1 MLERLTN
8 WLTRRFWRTR
18 YADFDRY
25 TAQVNW
31 LRSPLVVQLYI
42 NPQIT
47 GRADQGWLAWLRE
60 KYFPQPAGRGLSLGC
75 GRGALE
81 RRAVELN
88 LCRTLEAC
96 DLSPDAIAAAQ
107 ADAARLSRAGTR
119 GASLADRLRFF
130 VADLN
135 VLELAPASYDLILC
149 PMSLHHVRELERLFA
164 QARAALK
171 PGGLLALNEYV
182 GPAQFQ
188 WSEKQLGYANALL
201 RRLAP
206 RYRRNLDPSWWR
218 RLLEPYREDVRRRPR
233 WRVAAED
240 PSESVRSAEIVSL
253 LEREF
258 VIVERRDYGGT
269 LLQLVL
275 DRIVGNFEDT
285 EEDRRVLT
293 LLCQA
298 ERALIQA
305 GELTSDFTLIVARPK
320 PQN

>member
-1 MLERLTN
+1 MLEGIKQ
-8 WLTRRFWRTR
+8 WLTRRFWRRR

-25 TAQVNW
+25 TAEVNW
-31 LRSPLVVQLYI
+31 LRSPLVVRLYI
-42 NPQIT
+42 NPQIS

-60 KYFPQPAGRGLSLGC
+60 KYFPQPAERGLSLGC

-81 RRAVELN
+81 RRALEIN
-88 LCRTLEAC
+88 LCCTLEAC

-107 ADAARLSRAGTR
+107 AGAERAGF
-119 GASLADRLRFF
+119 ADRLRFF

-135 VLELAPASYDLILC
+135 TIELAPASYDLILC
-149 PMSLHHVRELERLFA
+149 PMSLHHVRALERLFA

-171 PGGLLALNEYV
+171 PGGLLVLNEYI

-188 WSEKQLGYANALL
+188 WGEKQLRYANELL
-201 RRLAP
+201 QRLP
-206 RYRRNLDPSWWR
+206 ERYRRNLDPSWWR
-218 RLLEPYREDVRRRPR
+218 RLLEPHREEVRRRPR

-258 VIVERRDYGGT
+258 IIVERRDYGGT
-269 LLQLVL
+269 LLHLIL

-298 ERALIQA
+298 ERALILA
-305 GELTSDFTLIVARPK
+305 GELASDFTLILARPR
-320 PQN
+320 P

>member
-1 MLERLTN
+1 MNLGSLSN

-25 TAQVNW
+25 TAEVNW
-31 LRSPLVVQLYI
+31 LRSPLVVRLYI

-60 KYFPQPAGRGLSLGC
+60 KYFPQPAERGLSLGC

-96 DLSPDAIAAAQ
+96 DLSPDAIAAAP

-171 PGGLLALNEYV
+171 PGGLLVLNEYI

-188 WSEKQLGYANALL
+188 WPEKQLRYANELL
-201 RRLAP
+201 QRLP
-206 RYRRNLDPSWWR
+206 ERYRRNLDPSWWR

-240 PSESVRSAEIVSL
+240 PAEAVRSAEIVP
-253 LEREF
+253 
-258 VIVERRDYGGT
+258 
-269 LLQLVL
+269 
-275 DRIVGNFEDT
+275 
-285 EEDRRVLT
+285 

-298 ERALIQA
+298 ERALILA
-305 GELTSDFTLIVARPK
+305 GELTSDFTLILARPK
-320 PQN
+320 PA

>member
-1 MLERLTN
+1 MLGGLTN

-31 LRSPLVVQLYI
+31 LRSPLVVRLYI
-42 NPQIT
+42 NPQIS

-60 KYFPQPAGRGLSLGC
+60 KYFPQPAPRGLSLGC

-81 RRAVELN
+81 RRALELN
-88 LCRTLEAC
+88 LCRALEAC

-107 ADAARLSRAGTR
+107 ADAARLSQAGTR
-119 GASLADRLRFF
+119 DAGLADRLRFF

-135 VLELAPASYDLILC
+135 AIELAPASYDLILC
-149 PMSLHHVRELERLFA
+149 PMSLHHVRALERLFA

-275 DRIVGNFEDT
+275 DRIVGNFQDT

-305 GELTSDFTLIVARPK
+305 GELTSDFTLILARPK
-320 PQN
+320 PAT

>member
-1 MLERLTN
+1 VLEALTN

-25 TAQVNW
+25 TAEVSW
-31 LRSPLVVQLYI
+31 LRSPLVVRLYI

-60 KYFPQPAGRGLSLGC
+60 KYFPQPAARGLSLGC

-81 RRAVELN
+81 RRVLEIN
-88 LCRTLEAC
+88 LCRALEAC

-119 GASLADRLRFF
+119 GAGLADRLRFF

-135 VLELAPASYDLILC
+135 AIEFAPASYDLILC

-171 PGGLLALNEYV
+171 PGGLLVLNEYV

-188 WSEKQLGYANALL
+188 WGEKQLGYANALL

-275 DRIVGNFEDT
+275 DRIVGNFQDT

-305 GELTSDFTLIVARPK
+305 GELTSDFTLILARPK
-320 PQN
+320 PAT

>member
-1 MLERLTN
+1 VLGGLTN
-8 WLTRRFWRTR
+8 WLTRRFWASR

-25 TAQVNW
+25 TAEVNW
-31 LRSPLVVQLYI
+31 LRSPLVVRLYI
-42 NPQIT
+42 NPQIS

-60 KYFPQPAGRGLSLGC
+60 KYFPQPAERGLSLGC
-75 GRGALE
+75 GRGVLE
-81 RRAVELN
+81 RRAVEIN
-88 LCRTLEAC
+88 LCRTLDAC
-96 DLSPDAIAAAQ
+96 DLSPDAIAAAE
-107 ADAARLSRAGTR
+107 ADAKGAG
-119 GASLADRLRFF
+119 LADRLRFF

-135 VLELAPASYDLILC
+135 VVELAPASYDLILC
-149 PMSLHHVRELERLFA
+149 PMSLHHVRALERLFA
-164 QARAALK
+164 QARAALR
-171 PGGLLALNEYV
+171 PGGLLVLNEYI

-188 WSEKQLGYANALL
+188 WPEKQLRYANELL
-201 RRLAP
+201 QRLP
-206 RYRRNLDPSWWR
+206 ERYRRNLDPSWWR
-218 RLLEPYREDVRRRPR
+218 RLREPYREEVRRRPR

-240 PSESVRSAEIVSL
+240 PSESVRSAEIVPL

-298 ERALIQA
+298 ERALILA
-305 GELTSDFTLIVARPK
+305 GELTSDFTLILARPK
-320 PQN
+320 PGNADPSLRSG